1 MDINQLSTIIKKKI
15 LEHRIVKSVE
25 IEDKSFLH
33 KDHKSNEKGK
43 FHIKLIIKSEELNK
57 KNKIESN
64 KFIFKILNKEM
75 KLHIHSLQILFI

>member
-15 LEHRIVKSVE
+15 LEHKIVKSVE
-25 IEDKSFLH
+25 VEDKSFLH

>member
-25 IEDKSFLH
+25 VEDKSFLH

-43 FHIKLIIKSEELNK
+43 FHIKLKIKSDELNK
-57 KNKIESN
+57 KTKIESN